1 MNMKIKETIPPPE
14 ELKNGAGL
22 KWLLTLEQLKALAK
36 LNRTA
41 RWGIYVDGVV
51 RNADEIQETVGV
63 ALRIPRAT
71 MLVFADSVLGNPEH
85 RITVYRWHQHDGK
98 WLNEFWV
105 G

>member
-1 MNMKIKETIPPPE
+1 MNMKIKVTIPPPE
-14 ELKNGAGL
+14 ELKDAACL
-22 KWLLTLEQLKALAK
+22 KWMLTLEELKELAR

-51 RNADEIQETVGV
+51 RNADEMG
-63 ALRIPRAT
+63 LS

-85 RITVYRWHQHDGK
+85 RIAVYQWQRHDGT
-98 WLNEFWV
+98 WPNEFSV

>member
-1 MNMKIKETIPPPE
+1 MNMKIKVTIPPPE
-14 ELKNGAGL
+14 ELKDAACL
-22 KWLLTLEQLKALAK
+22 KWMLTLEELKELAR

-41 RWGIYVDGVV
+41 RWGIWVDGVV
-51 RNADEIQETVGV
+51 RNADEIQETIGV

-85 RITVYRWHQHDGK
+85 RIAVYRWQHHDGK
-98 WLNEFWV
+98 WPNEFWV